1 MLVFNFCNPQSQ
13 KKNYIKYLL
22 IHKENIIFKELER
35 KEIIR
40 MKYVLLKNGYTIKFV
55 VAKIKKVKFQT
66 LRNNNIYQYLT
77 LTSSEEL

>member
-1 MLVFNFCNPQSQ
+1 
-13 KKNYIKYLL
+13 
-22 IHKENIIFKELER
+22 
-35 KEIIR
+35 

-66 LRNNNIYQYLT
+66 LRNKNIYQYLT